1 MSASLL
7 RALIAPV
14 VTPHANAQLPLQREQ
29 GNEKSLVEMYKK
41 LFPFINSTPL
51 CFSLTRPLDH
61 HFTLVKINS
70 EVPRAF

>member
-41 LFPFINSTPL
+41 LRFPLSIAFPYAFRCHVSWIT
-51 CFSLTRPLDH
+51 
-61 HFTLVKINS
+61 TLLW
-70 EVPRAF
+70 